1 MFKIMTQKSILASLL
16 MAAGAMF
23 ASCSN
28 ELEEPQID
36 AQPKAIETRAFGDKS
51 PIVSVYVEINDNDPR
66 IVTSYKDGNGKAF
79 IDLVHLFAS
88 NIHKDADG
96 YPNIY
101 FNDKMA
107 PMFADIHTYI
117 DPIKAN
123 GTKVLLTVLG
133 DWQGIGV
140 ANLDAD
146 QANAF
151 ADILVY
157 IVDTYGLDGISFDDE
172 YANYTSL
179 KSGSFSHVIKALHA
193 KLDAKFGAGAKLITV
208 FQWGNY
214 DQIDAE
220 AGAMIDYADQG
231 TFGANIFF
239 TSSYISGM
247 TNDRWMPQAI
257 QMGQS
262 YNAIYLNQ
270 IKNRSSQAASG
281 NYGGI
286 MMFNMRRAS
295 DVNPLPVFQKIAEGA
310 FGGTVTYDGS
320 DYTRSWTPDPAG
332 YTISRK
338 DVPAY
343 QPVYTGN

>member
-1 MFKIMTQKSILASLL
+1 MKRNVLFASLL
-16 MAAGAMF
+16 LAAGAMF
-23 ASCSN
+23 TACN
-28 ELEEPQID
+28 NDMEEPRID
-36 AQPKAIETRAFGDKS
+36 AQPEAAVTRAYGDKS

-66 IVTSYKDGNGKAF
+66 IVLSYKDQNGKPF

-107 PMFADIHTYI
+107 PMFADFHTYL
-117 DPIKAN
+117 DPIQAA
-123 GTKVLLTVLG
+123 GIKVNLAVLG

-140 ANLDAD
+140 ANLNAA

-157 IVDTYGLDGISFDDE
+157 IVDTYGLDGVTFDDE
-172 YANYTSL
+172 YSNYTSTL
-179 KSGSFSHVIKALHA
+179 SGSYSHVIKALRA
-193 KLDAKFGAGAKLITV
+193 KLDAKFGAGVKLINV

-214 DQIDAE
+214 NQIDAE
-220 AGAMIDYADQG
+220 AGAMIDYADHG
-231 TFGANIFF
+231 TFGPAIFK
-239 TSSYISGM
+239 TSSSIAGV
-247 TNDRWMPQAI
+247 TNAHWMPQAI
-257 QMGQS
+257 QLGQS
-262 YNAIYLNQ
+262 YNTIYLNQ
-270 IKNRSSQAASG
+270 IKNNSAKAANG

-310 FGGTVTYDGS
+310 FGGTVTYDGT
-320 DYTRSWTPDPAG
+320 DYVRDWTPDPAG
-332 YTISRK
+332 HTISK
-338 DVPAY
+338 ADVPAY
-343 QPVYTGN
+343 QPIYQ